1 MNSGSSPVLVLGA
14 GINGCALARELAL
27 NGVSVWLVDSAD
39 IASGATAY
47 SSRLIHG
54 GLRYLEYGEFDLVK
68 ESLAERTRLLQL
80 APQFVRP
87 LKLWIPAA
95 SRLGGLTSAIGK
107 FFSWPW
113 WPAPVPKTG
122 RGVTLIRAGLAL
134 YDAYARDPHLPKH
147 ACMPVSDAGALA
159 VNPKKYHWLCSYY
172 DAQVAFPERL
182 VLALLEDARQV
193 SFHDGLDFRVFTY
206 HQATLSGDTVEISPL
221 APHAGQTAT
230 CRVKPAV
237 IVNATGA
244 WVDETLRRLHV
255 ESVRLMGGTKGSHL
269 FTFHPRLR
277 ERLSGQGIYAEARDG
292 RPIFITPLAQAV
304 LIGTTDEPFEGPPE
318 RALAT
323 DRELDYLLEAV
334 NSILP
339 DVSLERSDIAFH
351 YSAVRPLAHVSATNP
366 AAITRRHAVI
376 RHDTASVPL
385 FSLVG
390 GKLTTMRS
398 LAEITA
404 AEVLQQLA
412 RPVTANSRARL
423 VPGAENYPAEQAAVA
438 EVWDSIAGRLGYKC
452 STIAAVWQLCGTR
465 SEAILASS
473 DDRALLDGT
482 DLPCSLARWTIQHEY
497 ARTLAD
503 LVERRLML
511 LYHQDL
517 TKACLDRLAVLLAEA
532 GHLPPEQLTAAV
544 ADEIARLQARYGK
557 RVA

>member
-1 MNSGSSPVLVLGA
+1 MNSGSPPVLVLGA

-27 NGVSVWLVDSAD
+27 NGVSVWLVDTAD
-39 IASGATAY
+39 IASGATSY
-47 SSRLIHG
+47 SSHLIHG

-95 SRLGGLTSAIGK
+95 SRWGGLNSAIGK

-113 WPAPVPKTG
+113 WPTPVPKAG

-147 ACMPVSDAGALA
+147 ACLPVSAAQALA
-159 VNPKKYHWLCSYY
+159 VNPKKYRWLCSYY

-182 VLALLEDARQV
+182 VLALVEDARQLSV
-193 SFHDGLDFRVFTY
+193 REGLDFRVFTY
-206 HQATLSGDTVEISPL
+206 HQATLSGDVVEVSPV
-221 APHAGQTAT
+221 APHDAQTAT
-230 CRVKPAV
+230 CRLKPAV
-237 IVNATGA
+237 IINATGA

-255 ESVRLMGGTKGSHL
+255 ESARLMGGTKGSHL

-277 ERLSGQGIYAEARDG
+277 ERLAGQGIYAEARDG

-318 RALAT
+318 QAVAT
-323 DRELDYLLEAV
+323 NRELDYLLDAV

-339 DVSLERSDIAFH
+339 DVRLSRSDIAFH
-351 YSAVRPLAHVSATNP
+351 YSAVRPLAHASAATP

-376 RHDTASVPL
+376 RHDTARVPTFSV
-385 FSLVG
+385 VG

-404 AEVLQQLA
+404 GEVLQQLA

-423 VPGAENYPAEQAAVA
+423 IPGAEDYPANADAVTGA
-438 EVWDSIAGRLGYKC
+438 WESIARRLGFER

-465 SEAILASS
+465 TEAILASS

-517 TKACLDRLAVLLAEA
+517 RKACLDRLAALLAEA
-532 GHLPPEQLTAAV
+532 GHLPPAQLTAAV
-544 ADEIARLQARYGK
+544 TDEIARLQARYGK